1 LAGGI
6 DTASEYRR
14 LSFRFRYPW
23 IRSRDFNLSSELMFD
38 AQSDTLDLIAADGTH
53 LPLSEDDL
61 RVFRVGTDGQW
72 RLPSGAVANLGG
84 IFSVGLNALGA
95 RTASD
100 ATATLP
106 LSRQG
111 ADAEFAKLELAAS
124 YSRPV
129 ADNLVVSVYGRGQTS
144 FGEPLLRSEQIGIA
158 SFRELSTFDAG
169 SIGGDSGWVLRGDV

>member
-1 LAGGI
+1 
-6 DTASEYRR
+6 
-14 LSFRFRYPW
+14 
-23 IRSRDFNLSSELMFD
+23 
-38 AQSDTLDLIAADGTH
+38 
-53 LPLSEDDL
+53 
-61 RVFRVGTDGQW
+61 
-72 RLPSGAVANLGG
+72 
-84 IFSVGLNALGA
+84 GLNALGA

-169 SIGGDSGWVLRGDV
+169 SIGGDSGWVLRGDVLSPWPVNMAGLPPMRVTP